1 MSEKNGASAEDGSEA
16 EGGSKADDGN
26 GSADRTGAAGRTGQ
40 DDRTGPGARKGKSA
54 AAILAPGPR
63 PEPIRFFG
71 TTWVDHDNGYG
82 LRRAGAAIGSLAA
95 AAAACFVLRF
105 AYEGLQIADTGGFVN
120 VLVVV
125 MFAIC
130 SALAFRKTWE
140 GFSTR
145 PENPDADRSLQGLK
159 TIGFIGS
166 LLAYFFRTFTE
177 APGEA
182 LHRKEYETARTQ
194 YERRQ
199 GSRTGNPAAR
209 KRPKRK

>member
-1 MSEKNGASAEDGSEA
+1 MSEPENPENPESKGAG
-16 EGGSKADDGN
+16 
-26 GSADRTGAAGRTGQ
+26 TAGPQ
-40 DDRTGPGARKGKSA
+40 
-54 AAILAPGPR
+54 

-95 AAAACFVLRF
+95 AVAACFVLRF
-105 AYEGLQIADTGGFVN
+105 AYEGLQLSNTGSFVN

-130 SALAFRKTWE
+130 SALAFRKTWDA
-140 GFSTR
+140 FSTR
-145 PENPDADRSLQGLK
+145 PADPEADRSLQGLK
-159 TIGFIGS
+159 AIGFIGS

-182 LHRKEYETARTQ
+182 LHRKEYETARAQ
-194 YERRQ
+194 YARR
-199 GSRTGNPAAR
+199 RGNPST
-209 KRPKRK
+209 KSTKKKPKRK